1 MRETLIYGWMIWLC
15 CVTIAT
21 GKQKTECRQP
31 CGRCR
36 AEVSCQEGVPL
47 VLDGCRCCPICA
59 RQHGQRC
66 DAVRICDVTK
76 QLVCD
81 VTGTCRGSNFRSCLV
96 NGTTYRDGQTFFT
109 DCRTRCTCQDGS
121 YACTSLCPQEMIR
134 PSQRCKA
141 PRLAEVRGQCC
152 RQWTCAGDAPT
163 SPAPCEPL
171 TSDWSPC
178 SATCGAGVSTRI
190 TNQNRDCTL
199 RKESR
204 LCQIREC
211 PRHGDISWKEALFK
225 MIREDQ
231 KVCHPTQRSPEAVHL
246 QWQNCTSV
254 HRHRPNFCTTCQ
266 HQCCRPVATFTRS
279 LAFLCD
285 LDRLPS
291 GGDHLWRLGDGSR
304 RPPEAGTHMAT
315 VTQKVMWI
323 KECSCG
329 PCESLPQ
336 EEGAVEG
343 GGVRSENGGEE
354 DAWSKSWEGAKAQ
367 EFMGGDI
374 DGEEAL

>member
-1 MRETLIYGWMIWLC
+1 MDTSFATSSRSRRGQYPFRLNMHRD
-15 CVTIAT
+15 IA
-21 GKQKTECRQP
+21 RL
-31 CGRCR
+31 
-36 AEVSCQEGVPL
+36 L
-47 VLDGCRCCPICA
+47 VLLAVVRVLTVVACPA
-59 RQHGQRC
+59 P
-66 DAVRICDVTK
+66 APPP
-76 QLVCD
+76 
-81 VTGTCRGSNFRSCLV
+81 RSTLRV
-96 NGTTYRDGQTFFT
+96 ADHHLRHHLT
-109 DCRTRCTCQDGS
+109 DGS